1 MKRMMWSAIVVS
13 CAAVAVG
20 CGGSEVRETETRLV
34 VEVEPTDSLDDVA
47 RKAYAAVGGGRDCLL
62 VWGDVVT
69 QPVEARPVR
78 LAWAEL
84 EHIDGYVLCGDDAEL
99 VLLDP
104 RAEHLAMLYYK
115 DHRLH
120 VGHPSEGG
128 TIPLRR
134 TTLGLRS
141 DGPAP
146 CLSVFDRDS
155 SDTHVPAFVV
165 LRQLRDVPRDFL
177 IAAMP
182 VSPTA
187 ASAGDEAEAAAK

>member
-1 MKRMMWSAIVVS
+1 MKWTVGSAVVAS
-13 CAAVAVG
+13 CLGVVLG
-20 CGGSEVRETETRLV
+20 CGGSEVRDTDSMLV
-34 VEVEPTDSLDDVA
+34 VEVGPDDSLDDVA
-47 RKAYAAVGGGRDCLL
+47 QKAYAAVGGGRDCLL

-69 QPVEARPVR
+69 QPAEARPVR

-104 RAEHLAMLYYK
+104 RAEHLAVLYYR
-115 DHRLH
+115 DRQLH
-120 VGHPSEGG
+120 VGHPSQGG

-146 CLSVFDRDS
+146 CLSVFDRNS
-155 SDTHVPAFVV
+155 SDGRVPAFVV
-165 LRQLRDVPRDFL
+165 LRELREVPRDFL

-182 VSPTA
+182 VD
-187 ASAGDEAEAAAK
+187 ASAGTAGGEAAAK